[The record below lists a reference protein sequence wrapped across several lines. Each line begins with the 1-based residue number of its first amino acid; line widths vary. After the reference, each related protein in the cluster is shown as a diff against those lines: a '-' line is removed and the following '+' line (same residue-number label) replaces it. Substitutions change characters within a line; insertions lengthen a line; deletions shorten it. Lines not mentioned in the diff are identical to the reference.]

1 VVAVPDMDTGAR
13 LTLIIEGPQ
22 AVMAVDRLLAM
33 PGLVGSYE
41 PVGTDAKDGTLGVI
55 ADIVTIFGGGL
66 AAAELLRQWYL
77 EGKAGPERTLEK
89 VVIEVQGVRLLLEGA
104 TIADI
109 TKLLEP
115 LARSRAEDGRD
126 D

>member
-1 VVAVPDMDTGAR
+1 MAAVPDMDTGAR

-22 AVMAVDRLLAM
+22 ALMAADRLLAM

-55 ADIVTIFGGGL
+55 ADIVTIASAL
-66 AAAELLRQWYL
+66 MVAEQLRQWYL

-89 VVIEVQGVRLLLEGA
+89 VVIEVDGVRLLLEGA

-115 LARSRAEDGRD
+115 LAGAQAEESRD

>member
-1 VVAVPDMDTGAR
+1 VAAVPDMDTGAR

-22 AVMAVDRLLAM
+22 ALMAADRLLAM

-55 ADIVTIFGGGL
+55 ADIVTIASAL
-66 AAAELLRQWYL
+66 MVAEQLRQWYL

-89 VVIEVQGVRLLLEGA
+89 VVIEVDGVRLLLEGA

-115 LARSRAEDGRD
+115 LAGAQAEDGRD